1 MFSPVFPVVTAFH
14 MPHKILNVPKDGM
27 IEGFNA
33 ALTVRGI
40 EADHAQLVAA
50 RRLQKFYDDLL
61 ALKAARRSRLRKLL
75 VHPELP
81 RGVWF
86 WGGVG
91 RGKSFLMDCFF
102 AAVPYQRKRRVH
114 FHAFMRE
121 IHQSLRAHRNESDPL
136 IKVAA
141 RIARDTRLMCF
152 DEFHVSDIA
161 DAMMLGRLMQAL
173 FDAGVVFCITSN
185 YSPEGLYPNGLQR
198 ELFMPTIDLLKQKLD
213 VIEIDAGIDYRLR
226 TLEQAQVFLSTGDV
240 AAATAI
246 EDTFHQIAGGH
257 GHILPV
263 DVLGRLLPVVH
274 RAPGV
279 VWFDFATLCGGP
291 RSQNDYLW
299 LANRHHTLFISK
311 VPKMGSDM
319 ASEARRFTW
328 LVDVL
333 YDHRVKLIIE
343 AACPAEELYTQGL
356 QATEFQRTVSRLI
369 EMRSLEYLAS
379 PHWRE
384 DVLAI
389 EEAGNGEEKE
399 EKKEC
404 EGGT

>member
-1 MFSPVFPVVTAFH
+1 
-14 MPHKILNVPKDGM
+14 MPHKILKVAKNGM

-33 ALTVRGI
+33 ALAARGI
-40 EADHAQLVAA
+40 EADPAQLIAA

-61 ALKAARRSRLRKLL
+61 SFKVARRGRLRKLL
-75 VHPELP
+75 ARPDLP

-102 AAVPYQRKRRVH
+102 AAVPYERKRRVH

-121 IHQSLRAHRNESDPL
+121 IHESLRAHRNESDPL
-136 IKVAA
+136 AKVAA
-141 RIARDTRLMCF
+141 RIATETRLMCF

-185 YSPEGLYPNGLQR
+185 YPPDGLYPNGLQR
-198 ELFMPTIDLLKQKLD
+198 DLFLPSIALLKQKLD

-226 TLEQAQVFLSTGDV
+226 ALEHAQVFLATGD
-240 AAATAI
+240 AAADAAI
-246 EDTFHQIAGGH
+246 AHTFHDVAGGH
-257 GHILPV
+257 GHTQPV
-263 DVLGRLLPVVH
+263 EVLGRRLPVVH

-279 VWFDFATLCGGP
+279 IWFDFATLCGGP

-299 LANRHHTLFISK
+299 LANRHHTLFLSN
-311 VPKMGSDM
+311 VPKMGSDK

-333 YDHRVKLIIE
+333 YDHRVKLIIS
-343 AACPAEELYTQGL
+343 AACPAEELYTLGV
-356 QATEFQRTVSRLI
+356 QAGEFKRTVSRLI

-379 PHWRE
+379 PHRRE

-389 EEAGNGEEKE
+389 EVEAGS
-399 EKKEC
+399 
-404 EGGT
+404 T

>member
-1 MFSPVFPVVTAFH
+1 

-33 ALTVRGI
+33 ALATRGI
-40 EADHAQLVAA
+40 VADPAQLVAA
-50 RRLQKFYDDLL
+50 MRLQKFYDDLIGF
-61 ALKAARRSRLRKLL
+61 KAARRSKLRKLL

-102 AAVPYQRKRRVH
+102 ASVPYQRKRRVH

-121 IHQSLRAHRNESDPL
+121 VHDSLRKHRTEADPL
-136 IKVAA
+136 AKVAA
-141 RIARDTRLMCF
+141 RIARETRLMCF

-173 FDAGVVFCITSN
+173 FDAGVLFCITSN
-185 YSPEGLYPNGLQR
+185 YPPAGLYPNGLQR
-198 ELFMPTIDLLKQKLD
+198 ELFLPTIDLLRKTLD

-226 TLEQAQVFLSTGDV
+226 ALEQAEVFHAQLSPE
-240 AAATAI
+240 ASASI
-246 EDTFHQIAGGH
+246 EQTFNAIAGGA
-257 GHILPV
+257 GHARPV
-263 DVLGRLLPVVH
+263 QVLGRNLAVVH

-279 VWFDFATLCGGP
+279 IWFDFAILCEGP

-299 LANRHHTLFISK
+299 LANRHHTLFLSG
-311 VPKMGSDM
+311 VPRMTREM
-319 ASEARRFTW
+319 ANAARRFTW

-333 YDHRVKLIIE
+333 YDHRVKFIVA
-343 AACPAEELYTQGL
+343 AACPAEQLYTEGV
-356 QATEFQRTVSRLI
+356 QASEFSRTVSRLI

-379 PHWRE
+379 PHRRE
-384 DVLAI
+384 DVLDIDGAVDG
-389 EEAGNGEEKE
+389 A
-399 EKKEC
+399 
-404 EGGT
+404 

>member
-1 MFSPVFPVVTAFH
+1 

-33 ALTVRGI
+33 ALAARGI
-40 EADHAQLVAA
+40 EADPAQQIAA

-61 ALKAARRSRLRKLL
+61 AFKAARRSRLRKLL
-75 VHPELP
+75 VNPVLP

-121 IHQSLRAHRNESDPL
+121 IHESLRKHRNESDPL
-136 IKVAA
+136 AKVAA
-141 RIARDTRLMCF
+141 RIARETRLMCF

-161 DAMMLGRLMQAL
+161 DAMILGRLMQAL
-173 FDAGVVFCITSN
+173 FDAGVLLCITSN
-185 YSPEGLYPNGLQR
+185 YAPAGLYPNGLQR
-198 ELFMPTIDLLKQKLD
+198 ELFLPTIDLLQRELD
-213 VIEIDAGIDYRLR
+213 VIEIDAGVDYRLR
-226 TLEQAQVFLSTGDV
+226 LLEQAGVYLTGDDG
-240 AAATAI
+240 ANSATFLK
-246 EDTFHQIAGGH
+246 TFNAIAGGA
-257 GHILPV
+257 GHARPLE
-263 DVLGRLLPVVH
+263 VLGRTLPVLH

-279 VWFDFATLCGGP
+279 IWFDFATLCGGP

-299 LANRHHTLFISK
+299 LASHNHTLFLTG
-311 VPKMGSDM
+311 VPKMGPDKS
-319 ASEARRFTW
+319 SEARRFTW

-333 YDHRVKLIIE
+333 YDHRVKFIVG
-343 AACPAEELYTQGL
+343 AACAAEDIYTRGV
-356 QATEFQRTVSRLI
+356 QAAEFQRTVSRLV

-379 PHWRE
+379 QHRQDETPPAEPAAVGRQ
-384 DVLAI
+384 A
-389 EEAGNGEEKE
+389 AP
-399 EKKEC
+399 
-404 EGGT
+404 

>member
-1 MFSPVFPVVTAFH
+1 
-14 MPHKILNVPKDGM
+14 MPHKILKVPKDGM

-33 ALTVRGI
+33 ALAARGI
-40 EADHAQLVAA
+40 EADPAQMIAA

-61 ALKAARRSRLRKLL
+61 AFKAARRGRLRKLL
-75 VHPELP
+75 ARPELP

-102 AAVPYQRKRRVH
+102 AAVPYRRKRRVH

-121 IHQSLRAHRNESDPL
+121 IHESLRTHRNESDPVA
-136 IKVAA
+136 KVAA
-141 RIARDTRLMCF
+141 RIASETRLMCF
-152 DEFHVSDIA
+152 DEFHISDIA

-185 YSPEGLYPNGLQR
+185 YPPDGLYPNGLQR
-198 ELFMPTIDLLKQKLD
+198 ELFLPTIALLRQKLD

-226 TLEQAQVFLSTGDV
+226 ALEQAQVFVSTDD
-240 AAATAI
+240 AAAAAAL
-246 EDTFHQIAGGH
+246 EGTFHRIAGGH
-257 GHILPV
+257 GHTQPV
-263 DVLGRLLPVVH
+263 AVLGRALPVVH

-279 VWFDFATLCGGP
+279 IWFDFATLCGGP

-299 LANRHHTLFISK
+299 LANRHHTMFVSR
-311 VPKMGSDM
+311 VPKMGAEM
-319 ASEARRFTW
+319 ASAARRFTW

-333 YDHRVKLIIE
+333 YDHRVKLIIG
-343 AACPAEELYTQGL
+343 AACPAEELYTHGV
-356 QATEFQRTVSRLI
+356 QAGEFQRTVSRLI

-379 PHWRE
+379 PHRRE

-389 EEAGNGEEKE
+389 EE
-399 EKKEC
+399 
-404 EGGT
+404 EGSGT